1 MLGLSIPELIT
12 NAITLIIAITI
23 HEFAHAYVADQLGD
37 PLPRSQG
44 RVTLDPRAHLDPIG
58 SLMMVFVGFG
68 WGRPVLTNP
77 FNYRLPVRSGM
88 AIVAVAGPLS
98 NFLLAMLAAIPFRLR
113 WISSTTFANDISFL
127 PSFADFLWTFIWL
140 NIGLMLFNLIPIAP
154 LDGFKVALGVLP
166 DAWANKLATL
176 EQFGPILLMVVLI
189 GGRGI
194 LGMLMS
200 PLQQTIFSLIVGR

>member
-12 NAITLIIAITI
+12 NAITLIIAITV

-44 RVTLDPRAHLDPIG
+44 RVTLDPRSHLDPIG

-77 FNYRLPVRSGM
+77 FNYRMSVRSGM
-88 AIVAVAGPLS
+88 AIVAAAGPFS
-98 NFLLAMLAAIPFRLR
+98 NFILAMLAAIPFRLR

-127 PSFADFLWTFIWL
+127 PSFADFLFMFIWL

-166 DAWANKLATL
+166 DEWANKLATL

-194 LGMLMS
+194 LGLLMS
-200 PLQQTIFSLIVGR
+200 PLQQTIFSLLIGR

>member
-1 MLGLSIPELIT
+1 MS
-12 NAITLIIAITI
+12 
-23 HEFAHAYVADQLGD
+23 
-37 PLPRSQG
+37 
-44 RVTLDPRAHLDPIG
+44 
-58 SLMMVFVGFG
+58 
-68 WGRPVLTNP
+68 
-77 FNYRLPVRSGM
+77 VRSGM

-113 WISSTTFANDISFL
+113 WISSITFANDISFL

-140 NIGLMLFNLIPIAP
+140 NIGLMLFNMIPIAP

-166 DAWANKLATL
+166 DEWANKLATL

-194 LGMLMS
+194 LGLLMS

>member
-12 NAITLIIAITI
+12 NAITLVIAITV

-44 RVTLDPRAHLDPIG
+44 RVTLDPRAHLDPFG
-58 SLMMVFVGFG
+58 SLMMIIVGFG

-77 FNYRLPVRSGM
+77 YNYRVSVRSGM
-88 AIVAVAGPLS
+88 ALVAIAGPLS
-98 NFLLAMLAAIPFRLR
+98 NLLLAMVAAIPFRLN
-113 WISSTTFANDISFL
+113 WLSSTVYASDIL
-127 PSFADFLWTFIWL
+127 PSFNAFLWTFIAL
-140 NIGLMLFNLIPIAP
+140 NIGLMLFNMIPIAP

-166 DAWANKLATL
+166 DEWANKLASL
-176 EQFGPILLMVVLI
+176 EQYGPLLLMVVLI

-194 LGMLMS
+194 LGWILG
-200 PLQQTIFSLIVGR
+200 PLQRTIFSLIIGR

>member
-12 NAITLIIAITI
+12 NAITLIIAISV

-44 RVTLDPRAHLDPIG
+44 RLTLDPRSHLDPIG
-58 SLMMVFVGFG
+58 SLMMVFIGFG

-77 FNYRLPVRSGM
+77 YNYRLPIRTGM
-88 AIVAVAGPLS
+88 AIVAAAGPFS
-98 NFLLAMLAAIPFRLR
+98 NFILAMLAAIPFRLR
-113 WISSTTFANDISFL
+113 WISSTTFANGVSFL
-127 PSFADFLWTFIWL
+127 PSFPDFLWTFIWL

-166 DAWANKLATL
+166 DEWANKLATL
-176 EQFGPILLMVVLI
+176 EQFGPILLMVLLVA
-189 GGRGI
+189 GRGI
-194 LGMLMS
+194 LGLLLG
-200 PLQQTIFSLIVGR
+200 PVQITIFSLLLGR

>member
-1 MLGLSIPELIT
+1 MLGLSIPELVT
-12 NAITLIIAITI
+12 NAITLIIAITV

-77 FNYRLPVRSGM
+77 YNYRMSIRSGM

-98 NFLLAMLAAIPFRLR
+98 NLLLAMIAAIPFRLH
-113 WISSTTFANDISFL
+113 WLSPIVYATDFL
-127 PSFADFLWTFIWL
+127 PSFNGFLWTFIAL
-140 NIGLMLFNLIPIAP
+140 NIGLMLFNMIPIAP

-166 DAWANKLATL
+166 DEWANKLASL
-176 EQFGPILLMVVLI
+176 EQYGPLLLMVLLI

-194 LGMLMS
+194 LGLLFG
-200 PLQQTIFSLIVGR
+200 PLQRTLFGLITGL

>member
-12 NAITLIIAITI
+12 NAITLIIAISV

-44 RVTLDPRAHLDPIG
+44 RVTLDPRSHLDPIG

-77 FNYRLPVRSGM
+77 YNYRMPIRTGM
-88 AIVAVAGPLS
+88 AIVAAAGPFS
-98 NFLLAMLAAIPFRLR
+98 NFILAMLAAIPFRLR
-113 WISSTTFANDISFL
+113 LLSSTTYASDISFL
-127 PSFADFLWTFIWL
+127 PSFPDFLWTFIWL

-166 DAWANKLATL
+166 DEWANKLATL
-176 EQFGPILLMVVLI
+176 EQFGPILLMVALI

-194 LGMLMS
+194 LGMILG
-200 PLQQTIFSLIVGR
+200 PVQQTIFSLIIGR